1 MMIAY
6 LLSVWWLANTV
17 FQDDFRE
24 IIIGFGLLFGFYGYF
39 LRQEWS
45 ERTLWLPIAL
55 ALFARMVLVFSMP
68 QLSDDVYRFVWDG
81 RLLLNGMHP
90 FEWLPSTLAGQGF
103 PVPGLDEELYKKLN
117 SPDYYTVYPPIAQS
131 IFWFS
136 CLFFPD
142 DLELTVMV
150 MKSVLVLFEAGSF
163 WLIMD
168 VLRRL
173 SMKADRVLIYA
184 LNPLVLMEISGNLHF
199 EGVMIFF
206 FLLSFRWVLM
216 GKTVIAGVSL
226 AASVATK
233 LVSGIALPMFMLMK
247 KDMHKLRWLSVFS
260 LSLSL
265 AFLPMLTPTVLA
277 HFGDSLQLYFLRFEF
292 NASMYNVVKGIGWL
306 LTGYNLIVIIG
317 PLLGILSAA
326 LIFKIVAKYRLQ
338 GLSKLPEGLL
348 LALSAYYFLS
358 TTVHPWYLCFPVML
372 AVFSPFRFILLW
384 SGTVIMSYHRYANP
398 ELLENYGLTAL
409 SYVPVFLLLLYELRI
424 YVFKKDGAAI
434 GEV

>member
-1 MMIAY
+1 MITY
-6 LLSVWWLANTV
+6 PLSVWWMANAV
-17 FQDDFRE
+17 FQEDFE
-24 IIIGFGLLFGFYGYF
+24 GIIIGFGLLFGLFFYF

-45 ERTLWLPIAL
+45 ERALRLAIAL
-55 ALFARMVLVFSMP
+55 ALFTRILLVFSMP

-103 PVPGLDEELYKKLN
+103 PVPGLDEDLFKKLN
-117 SPDYYTVYPPIAQS
+117 SPDYYTVYPPLSQS
-131 IFWFS
+131 IFWLS

-142 DLELTVMV
+142 DLELTVRV
-150 MKSVLVLFEAGSF
+150 MKSVLVLFEAGSI
-163 WLIMD
+163 WLITD
-168 VLRRL
+168 ILRRL
-173 SMKADRVLIYA
+173 SLKADRVLIYA
-184 LNPLVLMEISGNLHF
+184 LNPLVVMEISGNLHV

-216 GKTVIAGVSL
+216 GKTVLAGVSL

-233 LVSGIALPMFMLMK
+233 LVSVISLPMFMLMK
-247 KDMHKLRWLSVFS
+247 KEMNKTAWLSAFS
-260 LSLSL
+260 LSLCL

-292 NASMYNVVKGIGWL
+292 NASIYNLLKGLGWL
-306 LTGYNLIVIIG
+306 LTGYNLIMIIG
-317 PLLGILSAA
+317 PLLGILSAV
-326 LIFKIVAKYRLQ
+326 LIFKIIKRYGLL

-358 TTVHPWYLCFPVML
+358 TTVHPWYLCFPVLL
-372 AVFSPFRFILLW
+372 AVFTPFRFILLW
-384 SGTVIMSYHRYANP
+384 SGTVIISYHRYANP
-398 ELLENYGLTAL
+398 GLVENYGLTAL
-409 SYVPVFLLLLYELRI
+409 SYLPVFLLLLYELRI
-424 YVFKKDGAAI
+424 YVFKKDRAAV